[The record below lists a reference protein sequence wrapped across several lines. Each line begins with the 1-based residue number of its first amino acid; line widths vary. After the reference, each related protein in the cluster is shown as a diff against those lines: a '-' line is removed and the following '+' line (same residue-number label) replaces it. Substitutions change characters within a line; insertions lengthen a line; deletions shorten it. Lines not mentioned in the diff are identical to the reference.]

1 MKKVRRIS
9 NRQRG
14 AVGVDVL
21 LAISLAVVVLGLF
34 VAYQFVDPAP
44 PRKIVLAT
52 GADGGAYQDFGERYA
67 AYLSKVGIDVS
78 LRKTAGAVENLDLL
92 SSDPGVDLAFVQ
104 SGLSRATDDETIIA
118 LGSLYLEPLWLFVRN
133 DYDLAGIEDLA
144 GARISAGAD
153 GSGTRTVVLGL
164 LNAHGIS
171 AQFADSEAGD
181 PADVRRRLAA
191 GDLDAVFIVGGPEAE
206 MISELVHLD
215 GVRLVSLDRADAY
228 VRRYSFTTRVLLPAG
243 VLDLREDLPA
253 QDVET
258 VAVTAMLVGRND
270 LHPALV
276 DILLMAAASIH
287 GQHSLLAESGTFPT
301 SRFVDFP
308 LSEEAERHFKY
319 GPPFLIRYLPFWA
332 ATFVDRMWVMIL
344 PLLGLAIPLFKLVPP
359 AYQWR
364 VRRRLLRLY
373 SELERIDPRV
383 NPVSGDQ
390 DAAERVKKIEQLD
403 EEAVTASVPRDYKDN
418 IYKLRRDIDLVR
430 RRLRVDKANFD

>member
-21 LAISLAVVVLGLF
+21 LSISLAVVVLGLF

-44 PRKIVLAT
+44 PRQIVLAT
-52 GADGGAYQDFGERYA
+52 GADGGAYQGFGERYA
-67 AYLSKVGIDVS
+67 AYLSKVGIEVS

-92 SSDPGVDLAFVQ
+92 SSDSSVDLAFVQ
-104 SGLSRATDDETIIA
+104 SGLSRATNDETIIS
-118 LGSLYLEPLWLFVRN
+118 LGSLYLEPLWLFVRE
-133 DYDLAGIEDLA
+133 DYDLVGIEDLA

-164 LNAHGIS
+164 LNAHGIA

-181 PADVRRRLAA
+181 PADVRRMLAA

-206 MISELVHLD
+206 MVSELVHLD
-215 GVRLVSLDRADAY
+215 GVRLASLDRADAY

-243 VLDLREDLPA
+243 VLDLKEDLPA

-258 VAVTAMLVGRND
+258 VAVTAMLVGRSD

-383 NPVSGDQ
+383 NPISSKE
-390 DAAERVKKIEQLD
+390 DAAERTHRIERLD
-403 EEAVTASVPRDYKDN
+403 QEAVTASVPRDYKDN

-430 RRLRVDKANFD
+430 RRLSIAAASKD